1 VSEIPRPLDAAPDSS
16 GSARPAVEVP
26 EVPEVPAGTAGT
38 ELAAA
43 ATDRLVA
50 GGPAFRRWPAE
61 RRADRTPV
69 TAGPDDPAPDG
80 LPPFLPSQ
88 DDPLVRVAS
97 GAIGGP
103 WGRHGALGL
112 RRFWTPLRV
121 LLALTVFTLA
131 LAWLQ
136 KSPCQ
141 NGAWTAGRQYT
152 HFCYSDVIPLYYT
165 EQLNSGA
172 VPYADHP
179 VEYPVL
185 TGAFMGTAAWLTRI
199 YLDVSADLPLPHP
212 PDVQAYFSATALM
225 LAICMVVV
233 TWSTFRLAGRR
244 KWDAAM
250 VALSPLLIVHAFTNW
265 DLLAVALAGAALVA
279 WQGRRPTLAGVLLGL
294 ATAAKLYPALF
305 LIPLL
310 ALCWRSRRLPAF
322 GRVAAGCAIA
332 WAAVNLPVAALYPDS
347 WRRFFELNRSRPADF
362 DSLWYGVAA
371 LVRGSGSQAPQV
383 NTVAAVTVLLGLAG
397 VFALG
402 LLAPRRPRLPQLLFL
417 AVAVFLLTNK
427 VWSPQ
432 YSLWLL
438 PLAVL
443 ARPSWRALLAWQATE
458 CLVWVPRL
466 LWFLG
471 TADKGVGYT
480 WFFLA
485 VGIRDIAVV
494 VLAVLIVL
502 DILQP
507 ERDLVR
513 SSGVDDPAG
522 GVLDGDP
529 DSGPVLAFA
538 GASTV
543 DDDGDAD
550 VLESRGRTD
559 SGDGLRRDSD
569 PS

>member
-1 VSEIPRPLDAAPDSS
+1 MPTVR
-16 GSARPAVEVP
+16 GP
-26 EVPEVPAGTAGT
+26 E
-38 ELAAA
+38 
-43 ATDRLVA
+43 
-50 GGPAFRRWPAE
+50 
-61 RRADRTPV
+61 
-69 TAGPDDPAPDG
+69 DPAADG
-80 LPPFLPSQ
+80 RPPFLPSR
-88 DDPLVRVAS
+88 DDPVVRTAS

-121 LLALTVFTLA
+121 LLAFTLCTLA

-141 NGAWTAGRQYT
+141 NGAWIEGRQYT

-165 EQLNSGA
+165 EKLNEGA

-185 TGAFMGTAAWLTRI
+185 TGVFMGVAAWLTRV
-199 YLDVSADLPLPHP
+199 YQEVSAGLPLPDA
-212 PDVQAYFSATALM
+212 PDVQTYFSVTALM
-225 LAICMVVV
+225 LAICMLVV
-233 TWSTFRLAGRR
+233 TWSTGRLAGRR

-250 VALSPLLIVHAFTNW
+250 VALSPLVLVHAFTNW
-265 DLLAVALAGAALVA
+265 DLFAVALAGAGLVA

-294 ATAAKLYPALF
+294 GTAAKLYPGLF
-305 LIPLL
+305 LLPLL
-310 ALCWRSRRLPAF
+310 ALCWRSRQLPAF
-322 GRVAAGCAIA
+322 GRALAGAAVG
-332 WAAVNLPVAALYPDS
+332 WSVVNLPVAAAYPES

-362 DSLWYGVAA
+362 DSLWYGVPQ
-371 LVRGSGSQAPQV
+371 LLRPGGGPPQV
-383 NTVAAVTVLLGLAG
+383 NTVAAVAVAVGLAA
-397 VFALG
+397 VVALG
-402 LLAPRRPRLPQLLFL
+402 RLAPRRPRLPQLLFL

-443 ARPSWRALLAWQATE
+443 ARPSWRALLAWQVTE

-471 TADKGVGYT
+471 TGEKGIGYN

-485 VGIRDIAVV
+485 VGIRDVAVV
-494 VLAVLIVL
+494 LLAALVVR

-507 ERDLVR
+507 ERDIVR
-513 SSGVDDPAG
+513 SAGLDDPAG
-522 GVLDGDP
+522 GVLDGAP
-529 DSGPVLAFA
+529 DSGPVLVLA
-538 GASTV
+538 GSSPGSDRAADSPA
-543 DDDGDAD
+543 DSPAGDRP
-550 VLESRGRTD
+550 EGRND
-559 SGDGLRRDSD
+559 SGEIRNTT
-569 PS
+569 